1 MAGSCDFLPAKL
13 ELWRCK
19 PHAGMSDL
27 MPYRLRF
34 EKRQRLQRQ
43 KARHENRIEQ
53 DAACQSEI
61 QPFFQ
66 HQCRSSHRETASIS
80 GEQTDRQALQGYAT
94 REERCQCKK
103 RGQRLQERKRKLKHT
118 VQPVQTGSAQKIPK
132 KLWQRQA

>member
-1 MAGSCDFLPAKL
+1 
-13 ELWRCK
+13 
-19 PHAGMSDL
+19 

-43 KARHENRIEQ
+43 KTRHENRIEQ

-94 REERCQCKK
+94 REERASVKTGSAPAGTETQAEAY
-103 RGQRLQERKRKLKHT
+103 R
-118 VQPVQTGSAQKIPK
+118 QPVQTGSAQKIPK

>member
-1 MAGSCDFLPAKL
+1 
-13 ELWRCK
+13 
-19 PHAGMSDL
+19 

-80 GEQTDRQALQGYAT
+80 GEQTDRQALQGYAA

-103 RGQRLQERKRKLKHT
+103 RGQRLQERETAQLYKWACSSA
-118 VQPVQTGSAQKIPK
+118 GSASGTVLAIVLYLMREP
-132 KLWQRQA
+132 RGSP

>member
-1 MAGSCDFLPAKL
+1 
-13 ELWRCK
+13 
-19 PHAGMSDL
+19 
-27 MPYRLRF
+27 MPPVSLKSSR
-34 EKRQRLQRQ
+34 
-43 KARHENRIEQ
+43 
-53 DAACQSEI
+53 
-61 QPFFQ
+61 FFQ

>member
-1 MAGSCDFLPAKL
+1 
-13 ELWRCK
+13 
-19 PHAGMSDL
+19 MSDL

-80 GEQTDRQALQGYAT
+80 GEQTDRQALQGYGCAVSL
-94 REERCQCKK
+94 RSLPSVCPDMNCGFLLSKF
-103 RGQRLQERKRKLKHT
+103 
-118 VQPVQTGSAQKIPK
+118 
-132 KLWQRQA
+132 